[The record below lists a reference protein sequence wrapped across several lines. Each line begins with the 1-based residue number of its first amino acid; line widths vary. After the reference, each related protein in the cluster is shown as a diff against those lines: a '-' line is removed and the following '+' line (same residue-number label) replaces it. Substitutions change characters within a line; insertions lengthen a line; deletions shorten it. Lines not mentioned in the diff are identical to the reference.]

1 MKFASCVADGKVSFS
16 VVVGD
21 GVVDV
26 PPPEKSR
33 VMEAR
38 QPALRDAPP
47 KIGNHDRKHRW
58 KA

>member
-1 MKFASCVADGKVSFS
+1 
-16 VVVGD
+16 VVGD

-47 KIGNHDRKHRW
+47 KIGNHDRKLRW